1 MAATLFKRSG
11 YLARSGCLAMA
22 ACTLFYAGSVLALPA
37 EHEIRRLMLATEQ
50 ALAAEN
56 WDDASEYLGRLQQ
69 LDGERPVD
77 FDFYRGRVMQK
88 SDLLN
93 DAQTSFEAYVT
104 RAGKEGQYY
113 QQALERITEVEK
125 LRKDRA
131 VAALA
136 NSPATPTMPRIATI
150 EAAGGQSI
158 ADLKKLYLADSEEHA
173 LLMHLNSLLQL
184 SGWREDKTVVRLDR
198 PADIR
203 YQVEKR
209 NSSLLVQH
217 ISRQQDTLLRKS
229 QQIDVYGISPLVKWD
244 CEPGLA
250 TCWVFDPRDDSRLF
264 QLGANRDQA
273 EDIARTLGRLIRNLQ
288 AAGKQVALP
297 AVPGGALQ
305 QPD

>member
-1 MAATLFKRSG
+1 MAAIPFKFF
-11 YLARSGCLAMA
+11 GCRALVVCAV
-22 ACTLFYAGSVLALPA
+22 LYAGGAVALPA

-77 FDFYRGRVMQK
+77 FYFYRGRVMQK
-88 SDLLN
+88 SELLN
-93 DAQTSFEAYVT
+93 EAQASLEEYVT

-113 QQALERITEVEK
+113 KQALERITEIEK

-136 NSPATPTMPRIATI
+136 NNPVTPLQPRIATI
-150 EAAGGQSI
+150 EAAEGQSA
-158 ADLKKLYLADSEEHA
+158 ADLQKLYLADTEEQA
-173 LLMHLNSLLQL
+173 LLMHLNSVLQL
-184 SGWREDKTVVRLDR
+184 SGWREDNAIVQLDQ

-209 NSSLLVQH
+209 NSSLLVQQ
-217 ISRQQDTLLRKS
+217 ITRQHGTMLRKS

-244 CEPGLA
+244 CEPSLA
-250 TCWVFDPRDDSRLF
+250 TCWVYDPRDGSRLF
-264 QLGANRDQA
+264 QLGANQGQA

-288 AAGKQVALP
+288 ASGKQVGLP
-297 AVPGGALQ
+297 PVSG
-305 QPD
+305 

>member
-1 MAATLFKRSG
+1 MAATPFKSPG
-11 YLARSGCLAMA
+11 YRALVVCAL
-22 ACTLFYAGSVLALPA
+22 LYAGSAVALPA

-77 FDFYRGRVMQK
+77 FYFYRGRVMQK

-93 DAQTSFEAYVT
+93 EAQASLEMYVT

-113 QQALERITEVEK
+113 KQSLERITEIEK

-131 VAALA
+131 LA
-136 NSPATPTMPRIATI
+136 VVTNNSAVPLQPLVATI
-150 EAAGGQSI
+150 EAAEGQSP
-158 ADLKKLYLADSEEHA
+158 ADLKKLYLADSEEQA
-173 LLMHLNSLLQL
+173 LLIHLNSVLQL
-184 SGWREDKTVVRLDR
+184 SGWREDKAIVQLDQ

-209 NSSLLVQH
+209 NSSLLIQQ
-217 ISRQQDTLLRKS
+217 ITRQQGAMLRKS

-244 CEPGLA
+244 CEPSLA
-250 TCWVFDPRDDSRLF
+250 TCWVYDPRDGSRLF
-264 QLGANRDQA
+264 QLGANQGQA

-297 AVPGGALQ
+297 PVSG
-305 QPD
+305 

>member
-1 MAATLFKRSG
+1 MAATPFKSPG
-11 YLARSGCLAMA
+11 YRVLVVCAVL
-22 ACTLFYAGSVLALPA
+22 YAGSAFALPA

-77 FDFYRGRVMQK
+77 FYFYRGRVMQK
-88 SDLLN
+88 SELLN
-93 DAQTSFEAYVT
+93 EAQASLEVYVT

-113 QQALERITEVEK
+113 KQSLERITEIEK

-131 VAALA
+131 VAAVT
-136 NSPATPTMPRIATI
+136 NNPAVSLQPRIATI
-150 EAAGGQSI
+150 EAAEGQSA
-158 ADLKKLYLADSEEHA
+158 ADLKKLYLADSEEQA
-173 LLMHLNSLLQL
+173 LLMHLNSVLQL
-184 SGWREDKTVVRLDR
+184 SGWRKDKVFVQLDQ

-209 NSSLLVQH
+209 NGGLL
-217 ISRQQDTLLRKS
+217 IQQIIHQQGTMQRKS

-244 CEPGLA
+244 CEPSLA
-250 TCWVFDPRDDSRLF
+250 TCWVYDPRDGSRLF
-264 QLGANRDQA
+264 QLGANQGQA

-288 AAGKQVALP
+288 AAGKQMALP
-297 AVPGGALQ
+297 PVSG
-305 QPD
+305 

>member
-1 MAATLFKRSG
+1 MAATPFKF
-11 YLARSGCLAMA
+11 SGCRALVVCAV
-22 ACTLFYAGSVLALPA
+22 LYAGSAMALPA

-77 FDFYRGRVMQK
+77 FYFYRGRVMQK

-93 DAQTSFEAYVT
+93 EAQASLEVYVT
-104 RAGKEGQYY
+104 RGGKEGQYY
-113 QQALERITEVEK
+113 KQALERITEIEK

-131 VAALA
+131 LA
-136 NSPATPTMPRIATI
+136 TVTNNPATPLQPRIAII
-150 EAAGGQSI
+150 EAAEGQSA
-158 ADLKKLYLADSEEHA
+158 ADLKKLYLADSEEQA
-173 LLMHLNSLLQL
+173 LLMHLNSVLQL
-184 SGWREDKTVVRLDR
+184 SGWREDKTIVQLDQ

-203 YQVEKR
+203 YQVERR
-209 NSSLLVQH
+209 NSSLLIQK
-217 ISRQQDTLLRKS
+217 ITRQQGTMLRKS

-244 CEPGLA
+244 CEPSLA
-250 TCWVFDPRDDSRLF
+250 TCWVYDPRDGSRLF
-264 QLGANRDQA
+264 QLGANQGQA

-297 AVPGGALQ
+297 PVSG
-305 QPD
+305 

>member
-1 MAATLFKRSG
+1 MAATPFKSPG
-11 YLARSGCLAMA
+11 YRALVVCAL
-22 ACTLFYAGSVLALPA
+22 LYAGSAVALPA

-77 FDFYRGRVMQK
+77 FYFYRGRVMQK

-93 DAQTSFEAYVT
+93 EAQASLEMYVT

-113 QQALERITEVEK
+113 KQSLERITEIEK

-131 VAALA
+131 LA
-136 NSPATPTMPRIATI
+136 VVTNNPAVSLQPLVATI
-150 EAAGGQSI
+150 EAAEGQSP
-158 ADLKKLYLADSEEHA
+158 ADLKKLYLADSEEQA
-173 LLMHLNSLLQL
+173 LLIHLNSVLQL
-184 SGWREDKTVVRLDR
+184 SGWREDKAIVQLDQ

-209 NSSLLVQH
+209 NSSLLIQQ
-217 ISRQQDTLLRKS
+217 ITRQQGAMLRKS

-244 CEPGLA
+244 CEPSLA
-250 TCWVFDPRDDSRLF
+250 TCWVYDPRDGSRLF
-264 QLGANRDQA
+264 QLGANQGQA

-288 AAGKQVALP
+288 AAGKQVA
-297 AVPGGALQ
+297 VPPVSG
-305 QPD
+305 

>member
-1 MAATLFKRSG
+1 MAATPFKSPG
-11 YLARSGCLAMA
+11 YRALVVCAL
-22 ACTLFYAGSVLALPA
+22 LYAGSAVALPA

-77 FDFYRGRVMQK
+77 FYFYRGRVMQK

-93 DAQTSFEAYVT
+93 EAQASLEMYVT

-113 QQALERITEVEK
+113 KQSLERITEIEK

-131 VAALA
+131 LAAVT
-136 NSPATPTMPRIATI
+136 NNPAVPLQPLVATI
-150 EAAGGQSI
+150 EAAEGQSP
-158 ADLKKLYLADSEEHA
+158 ADLKKLYLADSEEQA
-173 LLMHLNSLLQL
+173 LLIHLNSVLQL
-184 SGWREDKTVVRLDR
+184 SGWREDKAIVQLDQ

-209 NSSLLVQH
+209 NSSLLIQK
-217 ISRQQDTLLRKS
+217 ITRQQGAMLRKS

-244 CEPGLA
+244 CEPSLA
-250 TCWVFDPRDDSRLF
+250 TCWVYDPRDGSRLF
-264 QLGANRDQA
+264 QLGANQGQA

-297 AVPGGALQ
+297 PVSG
-305 QPD
+305 

>member
-1 MAATLFKRSG
+1 MAATPFKSPG
-11 YLARSGCLAMA
+11 YRALVVCAL
-22 ACTLFYAGSVLALPA
+22 LYAGSAVALPA

-77 FDFYRGRVMQK
+77 FYFYRGRVMQK

-93 DAQTSFEAYVT
+93 EAQASLEMYVT

-113 QQALERITEVEK
+113 KQSLERITEIEK

-131 VAALA
+131 LA
-136 NSPATPTMPRIATI
+136 VVTNNSAVSLQPLVATI
-150 EAAGGQSI
+150 EAAEGQSP
-158 ADLKKLYLADSEEHA
+158 ADLKKLYLADSEEQA
-173 LLMHLNSLLQL
+173 LLIHLNSVLQL
-184 SGWREDKTVVRLDR
+184 SGWREDKAIVQLDQ

-209 NSSLLVQH
+209 NSSLLIQQ
-217 ISRQQDTLLRKS
+217 ITRQQGAMLRKS

-244 CEPGLA
+244 CEPSLA
-250 TCWVFDPRDDSRLF
+250 TCWVYDPRDGSRLF
-264 QLGANRDQA
+264 QLGANQGQA

-297 AVPGGALQ
+297 PVSG
-305 QPD
+305 

>member
-1 MAATLFKRSG
+1 MAATPFKSPG
-11 YLARSGCLAMA
+11 YRALVVCAL
-22 ACTLFYAGSVLALPA
+22 LYAGSAVALPA

-77 FDFYRGRVMQK
+77 FYFYRGRVMQK

-93 DAQTSFEAYVT
+93 EAQASLEMYVT

-113 QQALERITEVEK
+113 KQSLERITEIEK

-131 VAALA
+131 LA
-136 NSPATPTMPRIATI
+136 VVTNNPAVSLQPLVATI
-150 EAAGGQSI
+150 EAAEGQSP
-158 ADLKKLYLADSEEHA
+158 ADLKKLYLADSEEQA
-173 LLMHLNSLLQL
+173 LLIHLNSVLQL
-184 SGWREDKTVVRLDR
+184 SGWREDKAIVQLDQ

-209 NSSLLVQH
+209 NSSLLIQQ
-217 ISRQQDTLLRKS
+217 ITRQQGAMLRKS

-244 CEPGLA
+244 CEPSLA
-250 TCWVFDPRDDSRLF
+250 TCWVYDPRDGSRLF
-264 QLGANRDQA
+264 QLGANQGQA

-297 AVPGGALQ
+297 PVSG
-305 QPD
+305 

>member
-1 MAATLFKRSG
+1 MAATPFKFF
-11 YLARSGCLAMA
+11 GCRALLVCAV
-22 ACTLFYAGSVLALPA
+22 LYAGSAMALPV

-77 FDFYRGRVMQK
+77 FYFYRGRVMQK

-93 DAQTSFEAYVT
+93 EAQASLEVYVT

-113 QQALERITEVEK
+113 EQALERITEIEK
-125 LRKDRA
+125 RRKDRA
-131 VAALA
+131 LAAVTK
-136 NSPATPTMPRIATI
+136 NPATPLQPRIAII
-150 EAAGGQSI
+150 EAAGGQSA
-158 ADLKKLYLADSEEHA
+158 ADLKKLYLADSEEQA
-173 LLMHLNSLLQL
+173 LLMHLNSVLQL
-184 SGWREDKTVVRLDR
+184 SGWREDRAIVQLDQ

-209 NSSLLVQH
+209 NSSLLIQQTT
-217 ISRQQDTLLRKS
+217 RQQGTMLRKS

-244 CEPGLA
+244 CEPSLA
-250 TCWVFDPRDDSRLF
+250 TCWVYDPRDGSRLF
-264 QLGANRDQA
+264 QLGVNQGQA

-297 AVPGGALQ
+297 PVSS
-305 QPD
+305 